1 MNDTIETVLRE
12 HADDD
17 VHIEHLL
24 TAVHAGVRRRRQ
36 RRAVLTGAAL
46 IVVAALAGVTGA
58 TPAPRTV
65 SPGAGWDVAVARPP
79 VATGQPTAAKAP
91 HVLGESPSL
100 FHLDVVGSAV
110 PADWS
115 ALSWSSQR
123 GREEL
128 LIDTQSSGQ
137 LMVEVDHD
145 VSRLIAR
152 SGESSRLTVRGKA
165 AEATSA
171 PGWYAVRWQPV
182 PGLWAQASST
192 ADLDA
197 AIDLAGR
204 VRLDHVY
211 RCAVPFRLSGPASAR
226 LVKCQT
232 TTFVDGRSPAATVWF
247 RVGTAAPEYEV
258 SSYADQPATVTNDTL
273 AGRAVQINH
282 PQPTGGEPLGLEIIY
297 PYGERTG
304 FFWGF
309 YGPDEAALRSAVTGF
324 SPVTSEDPRSWPS
337 SPFG

>member
-17 VHIEHLL
+17 IHIERLL

-46 IVVAALAGVTGA
+46 VVVAALAGVTGA
-58 TPAPRTV
+58 TPEPRTV
-65 SPGAGWDVAVARPP
+65 SPGTGGDVDLPRPPAVA
-79 VATGQPTAAKAP
+79 GQLTAAKAP
-91 HVLGESPSL
+91 RVLGESLSL
-100 FHLDVVGSAV
+100 FHLDLVGSAV

-115 ALSWSSQR
+115 ALSWASQR

-128 LIDTQSSGQ
+128 EIDTQSNNQ

-145 VSRLIAR
+145 VNRLIAR
-152 SGESSRLTVRGKA
+152 SGEPSRLTIHGKA

-171 PGWYAVRWQPV
+171 AGWHAVRWQPV

-192 ADLDA
+192 DSLPD
-197 AIDLAGR
+197 AIDLAAR
-204 VRLDHVY
+204 LRLDHVY
-211 RCAVPFRLSGPASAR
+211 RCAVPFRLSAPASAR
-226 LVKCQT
+226 LVKCQA
-232 TTFVDGRSPAATVWF
+232 TTFVDGRSPAATIWF
-247 RVGTAAPEYEV
+247 RVGTAKPEYEV
-258 SSYADQPATVTNDTL
+258 SSYADQPAIVTNDTL

-282 PQPTGGEPLGLEIIY
+282 PQSVAEQLGLEIIY
-297 PYGERTG
+297 PYGRRTG

-324 SPVTSEDPRSWPS
+324 TPVTSEDPQSWPY
-337 SPFG
+337 SPFD

>member
-17 VHIEHLL
+17 IHIERLL

-46 IVVAALAGVTGA
+46 MVVAALAGVTGA
-58 TPAPRTV
+58 TPEPRTV
-65 SPGAGWDVAVARPP
+65 SPGTGADVDIPRPP
-79 VATGQPTAAKAP
+79 VLAGQLTAAKAP
-91 HVLGESPSL
+91 RVLGESPSL
-100 FHLDVVGSAV
+100 FHLDVLGSAV

-128 LIDTQSSGQ
+128 EIDTQSNDQ
-137 LMVEVDHD
+137 LMIEVDHD
-145 VSRLIAR
+145 VSRLVAR
-152 SGESSRLTVRGKA
+152 TGDSSRLTVHGKA

-171 PGWYAVRWQPV
+171 VGWYAVRWQPV

-192 ADLDA
+192 DNLPE
-197 AIDLAGR
+197 AIDLAAR
-204 VRLDHVY
+204 LRLDHAY
-211 RCAVPFRLSGPASAR
+211 RCAVPFRLSSPPSAR

-232 TTFVDGRSPAATVWF
+232 TTFVDGRSPAATIWF
-247 RVGTAAPEYEV
+247 RVGTATPEYEV
-258 SSYADQPATVTNDTL
+258 SSYVDQPATVTNDTL
-273 AGRAVQINH
+273 AGRAVRINEH
-282 PQPTGGEPLGLEIIY
+282 PAPGSEQLGLEIIY
-297 PYGERTG
+297 PYGRRTA

-309 YGPDEAALRSAVTGF
+309 YGPDAAALRSAVTGF
-324 SPVTSEDPRSWPS
+324 TPVTAEDPQSWPS
-337 SPFG
+337 NPFS